1 MTMEVSC
8 NRCGRL
14 HSPSLVEGV
23 DKYVCPECWNVHHS
37 GDGTPA
43 MTEGIALIV
52 GGLAVLL
59 IVLLVAS
66 GALVIDLPI

>member
-1 MTMEVSC
+1 
-8 NRCGRL
+8 
-14 HSPSLVEGV
+14 
-23 DKYVCPECWNVHHS
+23 
-37 GDGTPA
+37 